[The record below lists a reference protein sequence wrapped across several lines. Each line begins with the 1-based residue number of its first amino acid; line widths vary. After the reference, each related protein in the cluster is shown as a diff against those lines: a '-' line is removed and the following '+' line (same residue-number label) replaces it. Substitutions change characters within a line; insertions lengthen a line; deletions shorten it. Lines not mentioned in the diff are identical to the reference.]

1 MAQAPNPFSEDIFLH
16 VLRDLDV
23 RTLAL
28 SGLVCKQ
35 WKAQVSGISAE
46 PHFYTAMSTAE
57 TLQQA
62 VDEVFANTTAHA
74 FRPNVAFLFA
84 TDNLIMDESRSAESE
99 EANIKIL
106 DEALQK
112 LPPDLCLVG
121 CTGVGIVGRDVATG
135 KVDEREPAQP
145 EDGAPTPA
153 RGISLAL
160 ARVAGAAAHGFLI
173 KKKCDASEA
182 MAQLKE
188 RCPDTSAR
196 SLRAVVVAD
205 VHTQTDHARVQ
216 SLLLGCEQ
224 FHARSKRMNLRACLP
239 RQVPLAHEHA
249 HQGAR
254 ARGVRFVHRR
264 GTQARMEHV
273 TQRRTRARRHVAPVR
288 DYGRPGVELPLG
300 LLARHVPSG
309 GRAAHLHQIRG
320 GDARPGVG
328 SFSC

>member
-35 WKAQVSGISAE
+35 WKEQVSGISAE

-57 TLQQA
+57 NLQQA

-74 FRPNVAFLFA
+74 FRPNVAFLFT
-84 TDNLIMDESRSAESE
+84 TDNLIMDERKEGE
-99 EANIKIL
+99 EENINIL

-121 CTGVGIVGRDVATG
+121 CTGLGIVGRDVVTG
-135 KVDEREPAQP
+135 KVEEREPAQP
-145 EDGAPTPA
+145 EDAAPAPA

-173 KKKCDASEA
+173 KKKSDAGEA
-182 MAQLKE
+182 MAQLKQ
-188 RCPDTSAR
+188 RCPDASAR

-205 VHTQTDHARVQ
+205 VRSQTDHTRVQ
-216 SLLLGCEQ
+216 NLL
-224 FHARSKRMNLRACLP
+224 
-239 RQVPLAHEHA
+239 
-249 HQGAR
+249 QG
-254 ARGVRFVHRR
+254 
-264 GTQARMEHV
+264 
-273 TQRRTRARRHVAPVR
+273 
-288 DYGRPGVELPLG
+288 
-300 LLARHVPSG
+300 
-309 GRAAHLHQIRG
+309 
-320 GDARPGVG
+320 
-328 SFSC
+328 